1 VAFKIRADIGWT
13 SGFGSRHKELR
24 RNDREVSM
32 SNIDAILKDAVA
44 NQDVPFVVAMAANR
58 LGVTYSGAA
67 GEAASGRSAGEDTV
81 FRIFSMTK
89 AVGSL
94 AAMIAIDRGK
104 LDFDTPVEEILPEF
118 ADLKVLDRFENGEP
132 VMREPRTKATLR
144 HLATHTSGL
153 EYEFWNAD
161 MPRYME
167 ATGHPTIL
175 SGTREA
181 LNYPLMTDPGTR
193 WGYGPGIDWLGQAVE
208 KVDGRRIDQ
217 YCREEIFEPLGMTST
232 AFEVSDEM
240 AARLASVYARGPDGN
255 FGPFELAPPPQPEV
269 YGMGH
274 ALYSS
279 APDYL
284 RFLRLFLNGGEL
296 DGQRLLSENGL
307 RNMLADHMNGLA
319 FEKMVTVVPE
329 VTADCDPFPDVH
341 RTHSFGFLR
350 NEDDIP
356 GMRAAGSQS
365 WAGVLNTHYWF
376 DPASDVAGV
385 IMTQSLPFVEP
396 RYMQLYEA
404 YEKAVYAA

>member
-1 VAFKIRADIGWT
+1 
-13 SGFGSRHKELR
+13 
-24 RNDREVSM
+24 M
-32 SNIDAILKDAVA
+32 SSIDTILNDAVA
-44 NQDVPFVVAMAANR
+44 NQDVPFVVAMAGNR
-58 LGVTYSGAA
+58 AGVTYSGAA
-67 GEAASGRSAGEDTV
+67 GEAANGQAAGEETV

-94 AAMIAIDRGK
+94 AAMIAIDRGR
-104 LDFDTPVEEILPEF
+104 LDVDTHVEDILPEF
-118 ADLKVLDRFENGEP
+118 ADLQVLDRFEDGKP
-132 VMREPRTKATLR
+132 VMRAPKTKATLR

-175 SGTREA
+175 SGTRES

-208 KVDGRRIDQ
+208 KIDGRRIDQ

-232 AFEVSDEM
+232 AFEVSDDL
-240 AARLASVYARGPDGN
+240 APRLASVYARGPDGT
-255 FGPFELAPPPQPEV
+255 FGPFDLAPPPKPEV

-284 RFLRLFLNGGEL
+284 CFLRLLLNGGEL
-296 DGQRLLSENGL
+296 NGHRMLSEAGL
-307 RNMLADHMNGLA
+307 KRMLADHMNGLT

-329 VTADCDPFPDVH
+329 VTADCDPLPDVR

-350 NEDDIP
+350 NEDDVP

-376 DPASDVAGV
+376 DPANDVAAV

-404 YEKAVYAA
+404 YERAVYAT